1 MEDHLNK
8 RDHTGVQDFVLL
20 EDYTNPNAFIE
31 NLRKRFQEDLIYT
44 YIGPVLVSVNPYHE
58 LDIYNAE
65 VIKSYKN
72 VNFYELP
79 PHVFAIAD
87 ASYRSMR
94 GENRDQCILI
104 SGESGAGKTEASK
117 KVLHYIAA
125 SNKDTKDVERVK
137 DRLLESNPL
146 LEAFGNAKTTR
157 NDNSSRFGKYMDIQ
171 FDYKGAPVGGH
182 ILNYLLEKSRV
193 IHQARGERNFHIFYQ
208 MLVGAS
214 PIMLKHLK
222 LSSEPDK
229 YFYLNQGDSSVLQT
243 MDDQANWRHVQHSL
257 DVLDFT
263 QEEQK
268 ALFAIV
274 ATVLHLGNIEF
285 GTEESK
291 DDAKVTNIEHCDVIS
306 ELLGCQEDALL
317 AALQNRTIEAKGE
330 KMKSPLT
337 VDQALYARD
346 ALAKGIYDRLFT
358 WIVHKVNASLSNRAK
373 MKCSLMGLLDIYGF
387 EIFEVNCFE
396 QFCINYCNE
405 KLQQLFIE
413 LTLKSE
419 QEEYQREGIQWEPVQ
434 YFNNKII
441 CDLIESKPLGVICVM
456 DEECLRPGDTTD
468 QTFLD
473 KLSEMIGKH
482 PHFISHSVADNS
494 TRKTIQR
501 DEFRLLHYAGD
512 VTYNV
517 KGFLDKNNDL
527 LFRDLK
533 EAMSET
539 TNLITREC
547 FPKDELNSKKRPDTA
562 ATQFKNSLSQLM
574 EILMSKEPS
583 YVRCIKPNDYK
594 RAGQFDERIVHH
606 QVKYLGLMENL
617 RVRRAGFAYRRPY
630 EVFLKRYKSLCPA
643 TWPNYPGEAKVGV
656 QTLVSYLQYEEN
668 DYRMGKTKLFIRF
681 PRVLFA
687 TEDAF
692 QHRKHELATQVQA
705 KYKCYRQRK
714 VYLRMRVSAVIVQCH
729 WRRFLA
735 KRLLERR
742 RWAAQVVRKFVKGFQ
757 YRNEPE
763 CDENRDFVKF
773 TKMNYLKRLAQCAP
787 KSVLDKSW
795 LPAPKLLQKTSE
807 LLKTVCMRN
816 LVLSY
821 VKKIS
826 PSMKIQMEQKVVAER
841 LFKGKKDSYMHS
853 IKDHFVDSRL
863 AAHHESHKNSLL
875 ATLKQSHEN
884 IKYCTYVTKYDRHG
898 YKSRKRVL
906 FLTDSTL
913 FVVEEKDF
921 KIKDRVP
928 FSLINGIQTSSLMD
942 GIFVIVIG
950 NVEENGSKG
959 DLILQSD
966 HIIETLT
973 KLVMISDKENVLK
986 FATNNV
992 INHDLASG
1000 KQGSI
1005 EFTKGDNYTVKKGKG
1020 GQLIVVDG
1028 SRSRLDCS
1036 DLHIGAVRTS

>member
-1 MEDHLNK
+1 MEDHLHK

-20 EDYTNPNAFIE
+20 EDFTNPDAFVE

-58 LDIYNAE
+58 LDIYNNE

-117 KVLHYIAA
+117 KILHYIAA
-125 SNKDTKDVERVK
+125 SSTHSKDVERVK

-171 FDYKGAPVGGH
+171 FDFKGAPIGGH

-193 IHQARGERNFHIFYQ
+193 IHQAPGERNFHIFYQ
-208 MLVGAS
+208 MLIGAS
-214 PIMLKHLK
+214 PVMLTQLK
-222 LSSEPDK
+222 LTAEPDQ
-229 YFYLNQGDSSVLQT
+229 YFYLNQGDSSTLQT
-243 MDDQANWRHVQHSL
+243 MDDQANWKHVQHSL
-257 DVLDFT
+257 DVLDFS
-263 QEEQK
+263 QEQQK

-274 ATVLHLGNIEF
+274 ASVLHLGNIEF
-285 GTEESK
+285 GTDEK
-291 DDAKVTNIEHCDVIS
+291 GDHAFVTNIEHVDVIS
-306 ELLGCQEDALL
+306 ELLGCQEDSLL
-317 AALQNRTIEAKGE
+317 SALQNKTIETNRE
-330 KMKSPLT
+330 KLKSPLT
-337 VDQALYARD
+337 VDQAMYARD

-358 WIVHKVNASLSNRAK
+358 WIVHKVNDSLSTKVR

-387 EIFEVNCFE
+387 EIFQVNSFE

-419 QEEYQREGIQWEPVQ
+419 QEEYLREGIQWEPVQ

-441 CDLIESKPLGVICVM
+441 CDLIEGRPTGIISVM
-456 DEECLRPGDTTD
+456 DEECLLPGDTSD
-468 QTFLD
+468 LTFLD
-473 KLSEMIGKH
+473 KLSKMIGTH
-482 PHFISHSVADNS
+482 PHFLSHSVADNN

-501 DEFRLLHYAGD
+501 DEFRLQHYAGD

-533 EAMSET
+533 EAMTGS
-539 TNLITREC
+539 TNPITSQC
-547 FPKDELNSKKRPDTA
+547 FKKEELTSKKRPDTA
-562 ATQFKNSLSQLM
+562 ATQFRTSLTQLM
-574 EILMSKEPS
+574 DILMSKEPS

-594 RAGQFDERIVHH
+594 RARQFDEKIVHH

-630 EVFLKRYKSLCPA
+630 EVFLKRYKSLCPS
-643 TWPNYPGEAKVGV
+643 TWPNYPGDPKVGV
-656 QTLVSYLQYEEN
+656 HNLVTHLQYEEN

-692 QHRKHELATQVQA
+692 QHRKQELATQIQA
-705 KYKCYRQRK
+705 KYKGYHQRK
-714 VYLRMRVSAVIVQCH
+714 VYLRMKAAAIVLECH
-729 WRRFLA
+729 WRRVLA
-735 KRLLERR
+735 QRLLCRR
-742 RWAAQVVRKFVKGFQ
+742 RKAARVVRKFIKGFM

-773 TKMNYLKRLAQCAP
+773 TKMNYLTRLVECAP
-787 KSVLDKSW
+787 RTVLDKSW
-795 LPAPKLLQKTSE
+795 LPAPKLLTETSDLLQK
-807 LLKTVCMRN
+807 LCMRN
-816 LVLSY
+816 LVLRY
-821 VKKIS
+821 VKKLS

-841 LFKGKKDSYMHS
+841 LFKGKKDSYLHS
-853 IKDHFVDSRL
+853 VKDHFVDSRL
-863 AAHHESHKNSLL
+863 AAHHESHKNFLM
-875 ATLKQSHEN
+875 TTVKQSNEN

-906 FLTDSTL
+906 FLTESTL
-913 FVVEEKDF
+913 YVVEEKDF
-921 KIKDRVP
+921 KIKDRV
-928 FSLINGIQTSSLMD
+928 SYSIIKGIETSSLMD
-942 GIFVIVIG
+942 GLFVVNVG
-950 NVEENGSKG
+950 QVEENGTKG

-966 HIIETLT
+966 HVIETLT
-973 KLVMISDKENVLK
+973 KLVMIGGKEEVLK
-986 FATNNV
+986 FATNNM
-992 INHDLASG
+992 INHGISAG
-1000 KQGSI
+1000 KQGCI
-1005 EFTKGDNYTVKKGKG
+1005 EFSKGDSYSVKKGKG
-1020 GQLIVVDG
+1020 GQLLVM
-1028 SRSRLDCS
+1028 
-1036 DLHIGAVRTS
+1036 APAQA